1 MLLSLAGVPA
11 EAIASDYAESQQ
23 RLWPL
28 YEQLVAEAGGE
39 AAVDSQ
45 LKPTATLETMHTMLA
60 HLENRYG
67 GVRPYLTAA
76 GMTEADMER
85 LVRRLRSS

>member
-1 MLLSLAGVPA
+1 MPA
-11 EAIASDYAESQQ
+11 EVIAADYTESQQ

-28 YEQLVAEAGGE
+28 YEQLVAKAGGE

-67 GVRPYLTAA
+67 GVRPYLAA
-76 GMTEADMER
+76 AEMTEADIGR
-85 LVRRLRSS
+85 LVSHLRSS